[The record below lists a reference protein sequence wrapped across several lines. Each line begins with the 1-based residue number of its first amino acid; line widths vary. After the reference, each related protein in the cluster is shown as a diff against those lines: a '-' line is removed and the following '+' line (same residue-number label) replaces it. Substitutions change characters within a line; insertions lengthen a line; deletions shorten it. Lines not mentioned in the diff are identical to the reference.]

1 MLRVLRETGG
11 GAVAVSETAI
21 QGAQRLVAQL
31 EGIWTAPEAA
41 ALVAALTVLKERGD
55 VARDTEVMM
64 IFTGAG
70 LKYEPPP
77 LDAPVELAGTDA
89 EILAQVKRVIRP

>member
-1 MLRVLRETGG
+1 MSETG
-11 GAVAVSETAI
+11 I

-77 LDAPVELAGTDA
+77 LPAPTDLAGGDG